1 MLRNVF
7 DAAFEWVEEAIDVL
21 KRNTLLRFCARREV
35 ITNYGSVCTSTS
47 TRRRSITLKNLILF
61 CLFVVVVR
69 CIDGCTLNKHRFL
82 DFSLYGT
89 AKCKE
94 FSVIVVMYL
103 QFKYAVFPQKNN
115 P

>member
-1 MLRNVF
+1 M
-7 DAAFEWVEEAIDVL
+7 
-21 KRNTLLRFCARREV
+21 EV
-35 ITNYGSVCTSTS
+35 YVYPHQHEGDPMF
-47 TRRRSITLKNLILF
+47 KNLIPF
-61 CLFVVVVR
+61 CLFVVVLG
-69 CIDGCTLNKHRFL
+69 IDSCTLNKYRFL